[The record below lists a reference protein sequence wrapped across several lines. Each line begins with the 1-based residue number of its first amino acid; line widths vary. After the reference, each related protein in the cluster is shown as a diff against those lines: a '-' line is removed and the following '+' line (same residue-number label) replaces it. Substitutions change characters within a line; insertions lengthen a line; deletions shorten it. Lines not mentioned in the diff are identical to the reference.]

1 MSGYDKIPFGTMSQP
16 DMSGGGVE
24 RAGVAGVVR
33 SLIVKENIPFGH
45 KVALRRIA
53 KDEPVIKY
61 GEVIGKATADIGK
74 GEWVHVH
81 NLVSLRGR

>member
-1 MSGYDKIPFGTMSQP
+1 M
-16 DMSGGGVE
+16 E
-24 RAGVAGVVR
+24 RTGVAGVAC
-33 SLIVKENIPFGH
+33 SLIVRENIPFGH

-61 GEVIGKATADIGK
+61 GEVIGKATADIGE